1 MIGFIIGLIIGAVIV
16 KYWDDIDGWIRGSR

>member
-1 MIGFIIGLIIGAVIV
+1 MIGFIIGIILGAVIV